1 MSYIKHLVNSEGF
14 SAIQVFLEGAHKH
27 IREMGAQIDTP
38 FGKVLGR
45 EIQLCLPD
53 GSKYF
58 VDRKAL
64 SIFFKTGA
72 AQQGVI
78 RWVIPANE
86 VALRTAHAA
95 LCELIREGG
104 DACIPVIRVGA
115 GSTAL
120 SCRVRV
126 SGVVHPSAP
135 ENVHSVDMS
144 EKQTKSH
151 TITIP
156 VSAVTTVGDKHY
168 VTRWRLRQLLQQRK
182 VIKTG
187 DGWPNTILG
196 GVWLESNDFW
206 ENFFVHLI
214 AIAKQVEDADLVQD
228 EQISAKR
235 EQEREQ
241 RERNQ
246 NQALEASKARKLTL
260 KASEERREA
269 QKTKHMN
276 SLETVQAKRVQWG
289 EYVTEKN
296 QYGDK
301 QKKLVTRSAENCT
314 LRFSGQRVYITF
326 PDGNEIYKMRHN
338 VEWSDT

>member
-1 MSYIKHLVNSEGF
+1 MSYIKRLVNSEDF

-38 FGKVLGR
+38 FGQVLGR

-64 SIFFKTGA
+64 SVFFKTGT

-78 RWVIPANE
+78 RWVISANE
-86 VALRTAHAA
+86 AALRKAYAG
-95 LCELIREGG
+95 LCELISDGG
-104 DACIPVIRVGA
+104 DAYIPVMRA
-115 GSTAL
+115 GDGPTDL

-126 SGVVHPSAP
+126 NGVVHPAP
-135 ENVHSVDMS
+135 LENIHRDGTP

-156 VSAVTTVGDKHY
+156 VSAVTTVGDQHY
-168 VTRWRLRQLLQQRK
+168 VIRWRLRQSLHQRK
-182 VIKTG
+182 VIKNG
-187 DGWPNTILG
+187 YGWPDTIIG
-196 GVWLESNDFW
+196 GVWLEADDFW
-206 ENFFVHLI
+206 ERFFVPLMT
-214 AIAKQVEDADLVQD
+214 IAKQVENADFSQD
-228 EQISAKR
+228 ELINAKW
-235 EQEREQ
+235 EQERQQSVLKNAQE
-241 RERNQ
+241 
-246 NQALEASKARKLTL
+246 LEASKARKLAL
-260 KASEERREA
+260 KSSEERRQT

-301 QKKLVTRSAENCT
+301 QKRLVTRSAENCT